1 LQIKA
6 KIISCHTANFKPVK
20 QVANGTLILPPS
32 VFPGAGVTHVGGQI
46 SVHNMFIVQAIGDFP
61 KQPLTKIV

>member
-6 KIISCHTANFKPVK
+6 KIISCHTTKSKPVK
-20 QVANGTLILPPS
+20 WEVSGTLKLPPS

-61 KQPLTKIV
+61 KQSLTKIV